1 MSVRSARTWEAG
13 PPPSRSGRRRDWR
26 KRPDPF
32 VDVRETEVV
41 QLLEA
46 NRQGVL
52 EATTVFAALGER
64 YPGRSHAGQLRTLQ
78 RRLRD
83 SRAG

>member
-1 MSVRSARTWEAG
+1 
-13 PPPSRSGRRRDWR
+13 
-26 KRPDPF
+26 

-83 SRAG
+83 WRAG